1 MTNLTMTRYPVYET
15 YEGKGLS
22 RSDIQSDLVMTVMR
36 RFYQMTDQEREMYGI
51 TEDMITSN
59 NLYRMIDEG
68 RIKTTYWKTINGLPS
83 YKIQMDLDGDELYS
97 VLPNVASSE
106 IGWIPEKPVARYN
119 NVTYEQAK
127 KEQKKKLRQWHL
139 SKNPNP
145 TDLNKAVW
153 SIMEE
158 ILTGGKEALNEV
170 GKDIDEF
177 FGTNLQD
184 DQEFLSQDIQENQ
197 QAIILLQSAMAN
209 RTDIDDI
216 NILKGNIV
224 MNKDGRVVRSENA
237 FFDLI
242 IKNEGYDNK
251 VYDAQKHW
259 MNPQK
264 HAKLMGE
271 AYNLHQQGKFAT
283 QQEAF
288 KSLLPHSYNEKYQMF
303 DATVGHGF
311 SMNNQNV
318 VKALEAKGYTYDGL
332 MSGKETIKMN
342 DSIDIFLDTL
352 LPEFQTQVRNTYGN
366 IDFDNYKNS
375 YLYLALTDMAY
386 NAGSG
391 FIGDK
396 TQFYKHL
403 NNYVATQDKAHLGEW
418 GVADRKTVL
427 GQMTIDANAYKA
439 KGLSGIAT
447 RLEHNAHLITQWSNG
462 ASIGTDVP
470 SDLWDVTKPTE
481 RKL

>member
-1 MTNLTMTRYPVYET
+1 
-15 YEGKGLS
+15 
-22 RSDIQSDLVMTVMR
+22 
-36 RFYQMTDQEREMYGI
+36 
-51 TEDMITSN
+51 
-59 NLYRMIDEG
+59 
-68 RIKTTYWKTINGLPS
+68 
-83 YKIQMDLDGDELYS
+83 
-97 VLPNVASSE
+97 
-106 IGWIPEKPVARYN
+106 
-119 NVTYEQAK
+119 
-127 KEQKKKLRQWHL
+127 
-139 SKNPNP
+139 
-145 TDLNKAVW
+145 
-153 SIMEE
+153 
-158 ILTGGKEALNEV
+158 
-170 GKDIDEF
+170 
-177 FGTNLQD
+177 
-184 DQEFLSQDIQENQ
+184 
-197 QAIILLQSAMAN
+197 MAN

-418 GVADRKTVL
+418 GVADPNTVL
-427 GQMTIDANAYKA
+427 GQMTIDSNAYKA
-439 KGLSGIAT
+439 KGLSGIST

-462 ASIGTDVP
+462 ASVGTDVP

>member
-158 ILTGGKEALNEV
+158 ILVGGKEVLNEV

-242 IKNEGYDNK
+242 I
-251 VYDAQKHW
+251 
-259 MNPQK
+259 
-264 HAKLMGE
+264 
-271 AYNLHQQGKFAT
+271 
-283 QQEAF
+283 
-288 KSLLPHSYNEKYQMF
+288 
-303 DATVGHGF
+303 
-311 SMNNQNV
+311 
-318 VKALEAKGYTYDGL
+318 
-332 MSGKETIKMN
+332 
-342 DSIDIFLDTL
+342 
-352 LPEFQTQVRNTYGN
+352 
-366 IDFDNYKNS
+366 
-375 YLYLALTDMAY
+375 
-386 NAGSG
+386 
-391 FIGDK
+391 
-396 TQFYKHL
+396 
-403 NNYVATQDKAHLGEW
+403 
-418 GVADRKTVL
+418 
-427 GQMTIDANAYKA
+427 
-439 KGLSGIAT
+439 
-447 RLEHNAHLITQWSNG
+447 
-462 ASIGTDVP
+462 
-470 SDLWDVTKPTE
+470 
-481 RKL
+481 